1 MPQKCI
7 DTKVGPVLIEGDG
20 TAIARI
26 RIGERGQDASDALVD
41 EAAAQI
47 LAYFAGTRE
56 TFDIPLLPAAT
67 ERGQIL
73 RDAIAGIGFGRTMSY
88 GALAHE
94 AGSAPRAIGQA
105 CARNPFPIL
114 IPCRGQGHR
123 SLFRRRR
130 HSHQAQAARARS
142 GRQDMGIMITE
153 HQA

>member
-20 TAIARI
+20 MAITRV
-26 RIGERGQDASDALVD
+26 RIGERAQDAGDALVE

-56 TFDIPLLPAAT
+56 TFDLPLVPAAT
-67 ERGQIL
+67 ERGQAL

-94 AGSAPRAIGQA
+94 AASAPRAIGQA

-114 IPCRGQGHR
+114 IPCHR
-123 SLFRRRR
+123 VT
-130 HSHQAQAARARS
+130 A
-142 GRQDMGIMITE
+142 GKGIGPYSAGDGILTKRTLLAHE
-153 HQA
+153 AGDRLWAL